1 MLVVRCKTCN
11 KELESSPKT
20 QICGCPNMTTLKDD
34 KVTAVDLNKVIMVR
48 SNKEK
53 DQKSS
58 FSPSELAYQEAR
70 RNRKVRKL
78 DFEVR

>member
-20 QICGCPNMTTLKDD
+20 QICGCPNMMTLKDD
-34 KVTAVDLNKVIMVR
+34 KVTAVDLNKVIMVK
-48 SNKEK
+48 SNKERN
-53 DQKSS
+53 QKSS

>member
-58 FSPSELAYQEAR
+58 FSPNELAYQEAR
-70 RNRKVRKL
+70 RKRKIRKL

>member
-11 KELESSPKT
+11 KELESSSKT
-20 QICGCPNMTTLKDD
+20 QICGCPNMMTLKDD
-34 KVTAVDLNKVIMVR
+34 KVTAVDLNKVVMVR
-48 SNKEK
+48 SNKER

>member
-20 QICGCPNMTTLKDD
+20 QICGCPNMMTLKDD
-34 KVTAVDLNKVIMVR
+34 KVTAVDLGKVVMIR

-53 DQKSS
+53 QQKSS

>member
-11 KELESSPKT
+11 KELSSSSKT
-20 QICGCPNMTTLKDD
+20 QICGCSNMMTLKDD
-34 KVTAVDLNKVIMVR
+34 KVTAIDLSKVVMVR
-48 SNKEK
+48 SNKERE
-53 DQKSS
+53 QKSS